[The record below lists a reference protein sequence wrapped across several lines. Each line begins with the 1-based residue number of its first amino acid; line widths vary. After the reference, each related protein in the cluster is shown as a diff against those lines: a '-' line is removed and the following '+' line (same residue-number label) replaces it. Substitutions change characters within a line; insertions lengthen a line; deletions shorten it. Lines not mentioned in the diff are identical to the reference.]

1 MRVVNGSALPDATRS
16 RDDPSGE
23 DVLVL
28 AVAPDPPRRLRAV
41 EQHPSALAK
50 LEPGSIPPGFSIR
63 GNSRAGVSRLQL
75 TGHLGLAAE
84 PLIQVWLNQAELAS
98 RGVVLLDL
106 RHVSSMDEAGF
117 LICLRAWGHAK
128 LRGLRL
134 RLANCRGDAERL
146 LDETGTGEL
155 FGASP
160 REAGR
165 APVPESVGAGWSPIL
180 IPQVSHDQ

>member
-1 MRVVNGSALPDATRS
+1 MRVVNGSAIPDATRS

-28 AVAPDPPRRLRAV
+28 TVAPDPPRRLRAV
-41 EQHPSALAK
+41 ERHPSVLAK
-50 LEPGSIPPGFSIR
+50 LERGSVLPGLAIR
-63 GNSRAGVSRLQL
+63 GSSRGGVSRLQF

-98 RGVVLLDL
+98 RDVVLIDL

-117 LICLRAWGHAK
+117 LICLSAWGHAK

-146 LDETGTGEL
+146 LDETGTSEM
-155 FGASP
+155 FGASS

-180 IPQVSHDQ
+180 IPQVPRDQ

>member
-1 MRVVNGSALPDATRS
+1 VRVVNGSALPDATRS

-28 AVAPDPPRRLRAV
+28 TVAPNPPRRLRVV
-41 EQHPSALAK
+41 EQHPSATARP
-50 LEPGSIPPGFSIR
+50 EPGSVPSGFAIR
-63 GNSRAGVSRLQL
+63 GHSRGGVSRLQL
-75 TGHLGLAAE
+75 TGHLDLAAE

-98 RGVVLLDL
+98 RDVVLLDL

-134 RLANCRGDAERL
+134 RLANCRGDAVRL
-146 LDETGTGEL
+146 VDETGTGEL